1 VQFTADR
8 QLYEQIQELRALMRH
23 QIPDGDVGKI
33 LARAVAVLLAQV
45 RKRKFAQTSTPRAQ
59 RAAESRAAAR
69 TISCVRARTSEKRT
83 WRGSAER
90 DSNPYEAP
98 QM

>member
-1 VQFTADR
+1 
-8 QLYEQIQELRALMRH
+8 
-23 QIPDGDVGKI
+23 
-33 LARAVAVLLAQV
+33 
-45 RKRKFAQTSTPRAQ
+45 
-59 RAAESRAAAR
+59 
-69 TISCVRARTSEKRT
+69 VRARTSEKRT